1 MAKKSA
7 GLLVFRERAGSLEV
21 LLVHPGGPF
30 WRNKDAASWSIPKG
44 EFGDDEQPLDA
55 ARREFEEETS
65 LRVDGPFLPMLPL
78 RQRSGKLVHAWAV
91 RQDLDLA
98 GFKSNTFSLEWPTGS
113 GNVREYPEADRAAWF
128 DLMAARE
135 KILPGQA
142 GFLDQL
148 VERVKA
154 GG

>member
-128 DLMAARE
+128 DLEAARE